1 MRLFQALLYI
11 AAVVLLAIAAFGP
24 RTKVS
29 LALLGAAAFVLAFA
43 LPVIT
48 TAL

>member
-1 MRLFQALLYI
+1 MHLFQALLCI
-11 AAVVLLAIAAFGP
+11 AAVALLVIAAFGP

-29 LALLGAAAFVLAFA
+29 LALLGAAAFVLAYA

-48 TAL
+48 TL